1 MNDLGLLPQI
11 SLFVI
16 LIIASGVFSGTETAL
31 FSLRRH
37 LLNSYR
43 GRHPRA
49 VRVLE
54 KILEHPRE
62 FISTILV
69 CNNFVNVAAS
79 ALATRICFELWGEN
93 GVIIATVSVTLI
105 LLVAAEITP
114 KTYAATHPD
123 KIALKTALPL
133 NLLITLLKPLNRF
146 LSFAVNILLH
156 LTGMSDHPRQPSI
169 SDEEIKSVIL
179 AGKQE
184 GLLRDSESSML
195 ANVLDIDKTRARE
208 IMVPRTRIVSLP
220 HTASLRKINETIR
233 QHGYSRYPV
242 YRNDLEDIIGI
253 LHIKDLFRRRGRR
266 FRLQNLLRPAHFF
279 PETATLDD
287 LLEKFRR
294 HRISLGIIVDEY
306 GGIEGLLSRDDIVS
320 EIVGSLEDET
330 DHRRGTTIIPL
341 KNGSCLVPGTF
352 PLRKISQAVPSLDIP
367 SRLQTTYDHPA
378 GLVLDQLGRIP
389 KAGESVVLDGLE
401 FKVARVS
408 GNRITMIKITPVPR
422 NSSPTTPRK

>member
-1 MNDLGLLPQI
+1 MKDLGLLPQI

-37 LLNSYR
+37 LLNNYR
-43 GRHPRA
+43 DQHPRA
-49 VRVLE
+49 VRILD

-105 LLVAAEITP
+105 LLVGAEITP
-114 KTYAATHPD
+114 KTYAAAHPD

-133 NLLITLLKPLNRF
+133 QLLITLLKPVNRF
-146 LSFAVNILLH
+146 LSFAVNLL
-156 LTGMSDHPRQPSI
+156 LRIFGMSDHPQRPSL
-169 SDEEIKSVIL
+169 SDEEIKSIIL
-179 AGKQE
+179 AGRQE
-184 GLLRDSESSML
+184 GVLRDSESCML
-195 ANVLDIDKTRARE
+195 TNVLEIDKTRARE
-208 IMVPRTRIVSLP
+208 IMVPRTRMVTLP
-220 HTASLRKINETIR
+220 HTASLRRINETIR

-242 YRNDLEDIIGI
+242 YRHDPEEIIGI
-253 LHIKDLFRRRGRR
+253 LHIKDLFRRRGKG
-266 FRLQNLLRPAHFF
+266 FKLQSLLRPAHFF

-306 GGIEGLLSRDDIVS
+306 GGIEGLVSRDDIVS

-330 DHRRGTTIIPL
+330 DRRRDSTIIPL

-352 PLRKISQAVPSLDIP
+352 PLRKIGQAVPGLEIP
-367 SRLQTTYDHPA
+367 PGLLAYDHPA
-378 GLVLDQLGRIP
+378 GLILDQLGRIP
-389 KAGESVVLDGLE
+389 KAGESVTLDNLE
-401 FKVARVS
+401 FRVARVS
-408 GNRITMIKITPVPR
+408 GNRITMVKISPR
-422 NSSPTTPRK
+422 NKTTGEKVTGK

>member
-1 MNDLGLLPQI
+1 MDDLGLLPQI
-11 SLFVI
+11 SLFII
-16 LIIASGVFSGTETAL
+16 LIIASGFFSGTETAL
-31 FSLRRH
+31 FSFRRH

-43 GRHPRA
+43 SQHPRA
-49 VRVLE
+49 VRILE
-54 KILEHPRE
+54 KIFEHPRE

-93 GVIIATVSVTLI
+93 GVIIATVAVTLI
-105 LLVAAEITP
+105 LLVGAEITP

-133 NLLITLLKPLNRF
+133 QLLITLLKPVNRF
-146 LSFAVNILLH
+146 LSFAVNLL
-156 LTGMSDHPRQPSI
+156 LRMIGMSDHHQRPTL
-169 SDEEIKSVIL
+169 SDEEIKSIIL

-184 GLLRDSESSML
+184 GLLRDSESCML

-208 IMVPRTRIVSLP
+208 IMVPRTRIISLP
-220 HTASLRKINETIR
+220 HTATLRQINETIR
-233 QHGYSRYPV
+233 KHGYSRYPV
-242 YRNDLEDIIGI
+242 YRNDPEEIIGI
-253 LHIKDLFRRRGRR
+253 LHIKDLFRRRGKS

-330 DHRRGTTIIPL
+330 DRRRDSTVIPL

-352 PLRKISQAVPSLDIP
+352 PLRKIGQAVPGLEIP
-367 SRLQTTYDHPA
+367 ADLLAYDHPA
-378 GLVLDQLGRIP
+378 GLILDQLGRIP
-389 KAGESVVLDGLE
+389 KPGECVTLGNLE
-401 FKVARVS
+401 FKVIRVS
-408 GNRITMIKITPVPR
+408 GNRIAMVRITPR
-422 NSSPTTPRK
+422 TSSSDKALSGQ